1 MNIKVIKVVDKVV
14 KIIAAGPQGPQ
25 GIPGPI
31 GPSGA
36 GFTGQVEI
44 DFGSTP
50 NNEASVVVTGQTGI
64 TQDAIIQVSLPAR
77 ATSNNTANDAEFAA
91 IAIDLS
97 AGNIVDNV
105 GFTVK
110 AFCTIGFVTGKF
122 KINYRW

>member
-1 MNIKVIKVVDKVV
+1 MNIKVIKVVDNVV
-14 KIIAAGPQGPQ
+14 KIITAGPQGPQ
-25 GIPGPI
+25 GIQGPV
-31 GPSGA
+31 GPSGG

-50 NNEASVVVTGQTGI
+50 SDEANVVITGQAGI
-64 TQDAIIQVSLPAR
+64 TQNAIIQVSLPAM

-97 AGNIVDNV
+97 VGNIVDNV
-105 GFTVK
+105 GFTIK